1 MPDAKKAHRRKSV
14 KVAASES
21 RVMLREASTSKS
33 RRSTPGTAVDIGRSA
48 WKSIRGRGLGAL
60 KELLNGFGEAVQRS
74 KDRHS
79 GVRMVVVID
88 PQRRVP
94 KVKIEDVD
102 HSNQV
107 TTEDFNSAL
116 AEARER
122 GANRAAEILTRS
134 DMLSADSFA
143 SFIGV
148 SREAVR
154 LKRQR
159 HEVLGLEGAK
169 RGVRFPKWQ
178 VTSNGGLLPELPR
191 LFDWLGGDSW
201 TVYRFLN
208 QHHLELHGDTAIS
221 ALKAGKVGEV
231 LAAAENTGRGF
242 S

>member
-1 MPDAKKAHRRKSV
+1 MPYAKNASHRKSV
-14 KVAASES
+14 NVAASEPI
-21 RVMLREASTSKS
+21 VMAREGSKPTS
-33 RRSTPGTAVDIGRSA
+33 RRPTAGTAIDIGRRA
-48 WKSIRGRGLGAL
+48 WKSIRGRGAGAL

-74 KDRHS
+74 KDRRL
-79 GVRMVVVID
+79 GVRMVVMID

-94 KVKIEDVD
+94 KVEIEDID
-102 HSNQV
+102 HSSQV

-122 GANRAAEILTRS
+122 GANRAAEILARS
-134 DMLSADSFA
+134 DMLSADAFA
-143 SFIGV
+143 RFIGV

-154 LKRQR
+154 LKCQR
-159 HEVLGLEGAK
+159 REVLGLEGAK

-191 LFDWLGGDSW
+191 LFDLLGGDSW

-208 QHHLELHGDTAIS
+208 QHHPELHGNTAIS